1 MHNLLLKCLF
11 FNHKTKEA
19 KLNMNLIDNISDEYI
34 KIVKKENFINKIEV
48 NNKIDYNEIINYKYN
63 NIDVSILLN

>member
-1 MHNLLLKCLF
+1 M
-11 FNHKTKEA
+11 
-19 KLNMNLIDNISDEYI
+19 